1 MKDLSVGSP
10 AKQILTFTVPML
22 IGHGFQQMYN
32 IVDTIILGKFIGT
45 DAVAAAGA
53 SFPVIFVL
61 VSLVIGIT
69 TGITVVISQYFG
81 AKDYKKVKQAID
93 TATIFLFFGSLLLTG
108 LGLLFIEPVW
118 ALLNL
123 PENLIEGATIYF
135 NVIAIGLVFMFG
147 YNGIGAVLRGLGDSK
162 TPLYFLIIAT
172 ILNIVLD
179 LVFVLVFNWGIAGV
193 AIATVVSQA
202 VAFGLCVIYLNRYHK
217 LIRVSYRGL
226 VFDKGIFWKSVKIG
240 LPSGVQHT
248 AVALGM
254 MAILKIVNNFGTITI
269 AGYSIAGRIDSF
281 AALPA
286 MSFSAA
292 LSIFVGQNIGA
303 NKPERIK
310 QGLRS
315 TLIMT
320 SAYSIF
326 ISLVA
331 WFFGMHL
338 MGLFT
343 NDPQVIEAG
352 YEYLVIVS
360 SFYVFFSAMFA
371 NHGLLRGAGDT
382 LIPMF
387 ITILALWLLRIPVS
401 HFLSQKMG
409 TAGIWWG
416 IPIAWVFSWFIT
428 HLYYLSGKW
437 KGKAVMNHQG

>member
-10 AKQILTFTVPML
+10 AKQILIFTIPML

-69 TGITVVISQYFG
+69 TGITVVVSQYFG
-81 AKDYKKVKQAID
+81 AKDYAKVKRAID
-93 TATIFLFFGSLLLTG
+93 TATIFLFFGSILLSV
-108 LGLLFIEPVW
+108 LGLLFIDQVW
-118 ALLNL
+118 VLLDL
-123 PENLIEGATIYF
+123 PDNLIEGATVYF
-135 NVIAIGLVFMFG
+135 NVYAIGLVFMFG

-162 TPLYFLIIAT
+162 TPLYFLVLAT
-172 ILNIVLD
+172 ILNIGLD
-179 LVFVLVFNWGIAGV
+179 LLFVLVFNWGIAGV

-202 VAFGLCVIYLNRYHK
+202 VAFGLCVVYLNRYHK
-217 LIRVSYRGL
+217 LIRVSHKGL
-226 VFDKGIFWKSVKIG
+226 VFDREIFWKSVKIG
-240 LPSGVQHT
+240 LPPGIQHT
-248 AVALGM
+248 AVATGM
-254 MAILKIVNNFGTITI
+254 LALLKIVNNFGTITL

-292 LSIFVGQNIGA
+292 LSVFVGQNIGA
-303 NKPERIK
+303 KRPERIK
-310 QGLRS
+310 QGFRS
-315 TLIMT
+315 TLLMT
-320 SAYSIF
+320 TVYSVT
-326 ISLVA
+326 ISLIA
-331 WFFGMHL
+331 WFFGREL

-343 NDPQVIEAG
+343 SDRQVIEVG

-360 SFYVFFSAMFA
+360 SFYIFFSAMFA

-387 ITILALWLLRIPVS
+387 ITILALWLMRIPIS
-401 HFLSQKMG
+401 YFLSQKMG
-409 TAGIWWG
+409 TVGIWWG

-437 KGKAVMNHQG
+437 RGKAVVKYD

>member
-10 AKQILTFTVPML
+10 AKQILIFTIPML

-81 AKDYKKVKQAID
+81 ANDYVKVKRAID
-93 TATIFLFFGSLLLTG
+93 TATIFLFFGSIVLTI
-108 LGLLFIEPVW
+108 LGLLFIETIW
-118 ALLNL
+118 KLINL
-123 PENLIEGATIYF
+123 PENLIEGATVYF
-135 NVIAIGLVFMFG
+135 NVYAIGLVFMFG

-162 TPLYFLIIAT
+162 TPLYFLILAS
-172 ILNIVLD
+172 ILNIGLD
-179 LVFVLVFNWGIAGV
+179 LLFVLVFHWGIAGV
-193 AIATVVSQA
+193 AIATVISQA
-202 VAFGLCVIYLNRYHK
+202 VAFGLCVMYLNRYHK
-217 LIRVSYRGL
+217 LIRLSHTGL
-226 VFDKGIFWKSVKIG
+226 VFDKEIFWKSVKIG
-240 LPSGVQHT
+240 LPPGVQHT

-254 MAILKIVNNFGTITI
+254 LALLKIVNNFGTISI

-292 LSIFVGQNIGA
+292 LSVFVGQNIGA

-310 QGLRS
+310 QGFRS
-315 TLIMT
+315 TLLMA
-320 SAYSIF
+320 SVYSVT
-326 ISLVA
+326 ISLIA
-331 WFFGMHL
+331 WFFGREL
-338 MGLFT
+338 VGLFT
-343 NDPQVIEAG
+343 NDPQVIEVG

-360 SFYVFFSAMFA
+360 SFYIFFSAMFA

-387 ITILALWLLRIPVS
+387 ITILALWVFRIPIS
-401 HFLSQKMG
+401 YFLSQQMG

-416 IPIAWVFSWFIT
+416 IPIAWVFSWLIT

-437 KGKAVMNHQG
+437 KGKAVVKHH